1 MIKVHHLNNS
11 RSHRILW
18 MLEELK
24 QPYEI
29 VAYQRD
35 PKTMLA
41 PPELKKIHPLG
52 KSPVIEDGDLVLAE
66 SGAIIEYLS
75 GKYGNGAFTPI
86 VGTKDHIQYLHWM
99 HFAEGTAMLQLILKL
114 YLSRIP
120 DAPAPLLERVD
131 GQIGA
136 HLSYMNAALS
146 TSSFFAGEKFS
157 AADVQMSF
165 SVLAASARGGLSEP
179 FPHLMRWLDRVR
191 ARPAFI
197 AAEVRG
203 GSLKFA

>member
-24 QPYEI
+24 QRYEI

-52 KSPVIEDGDLVLAE
+52 KSPVIEDGDLILAE

-86 VGTKDHIQYLHWM
+86 VGTKEHIQYLHWM

-136 HLSYMNAALS
+136 HLAYMNTALS
-146 TSSFFAGEKFS
+146 TSPFFAGENFS

-165 SVLAASARGGLSEP
+165 SVLAASARSGLSER
-179 FPHLMRWLDRVR
+179 FSHLMRWLENVR

-197 AAEVRG
+197 AAEARG